1 MAFTQVTIAI
11 ICAKAKVGS
20 NGIMGRFTKEN
31 GKQEERMDTEFGEA
45 TMVIVMKDSG
55 QTEGKRE
62 LEPESTKTTFIK
74 ENS

>member
-11 ICAKAKVGS
+11 ICVKAKVGS

-45 TMVIVMKDSG
+45 TTVIAMKGSG
-55 QTEGKRE
+55 
-62 LEPESTKTTFIK
+62 
-74 ENS
+74 